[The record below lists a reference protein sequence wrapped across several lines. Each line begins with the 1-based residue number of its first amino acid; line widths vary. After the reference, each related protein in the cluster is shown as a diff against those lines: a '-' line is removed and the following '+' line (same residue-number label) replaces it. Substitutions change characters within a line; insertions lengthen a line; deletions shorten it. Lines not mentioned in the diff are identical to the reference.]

1 MTAIARL
8 IAAET
13 AAPFGRRLPLA
24 ARFGSRARRARQ
36 AERLRSMPDHL
47 LDDLGITREQAEAA
61 EFLD

>member
-1 MTAIARL
+1 MTAIARI

-13 AAPFGRRLPLA
+13 AAPFGRHMPLIERLNL
-24 ARFGSRARRARQ
+24 RARRARQ
-36 AERLRSMPDHL
+36 AETLRAMPDHL